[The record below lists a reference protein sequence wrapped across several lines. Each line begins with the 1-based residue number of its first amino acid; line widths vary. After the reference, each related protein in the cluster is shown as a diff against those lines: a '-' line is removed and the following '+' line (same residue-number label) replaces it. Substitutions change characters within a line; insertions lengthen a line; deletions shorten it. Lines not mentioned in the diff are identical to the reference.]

1 MEVNDFVKTILKEI
15 NEGVLEANS
24 DQFKCYLKDSTS
36 EGYIDFDL
44 AVVSKKETSGKLG
57 AEILGIG
64 GKTEGS
70 LSNESV
76 NRIKFKV
83 YTYKK
88 S

>member
-1 MEVNDFVKTILKEI
+1 MEVKEFIKNILKDI
-15 NEGVLEANS
+15 NEGVAEANS

-44 AVVSKKETSGKLG
+44 AVVSKKEESGKIK

-64 GKTEGS
+64 GKTEGTI
-70 LSNESV
+70 SNENI